1 MLKMRDTTRN
11 VVQGFLIGGAMLGCL
26 VLGIWHGKSLG
37 EAQAIVEYELGFD
50 AGWKSALYDRPVNEE
65 LEMVCLGLW
74 MASLPEQRVVH
85 AKN

>member
-1 MLKMRDTTRN
+1 MRDTTRN
-11 VVQGFLIGGAMLGCL
+11 VVQGFVIGLAMLGCL
-26 VLGIWHGKSLG
+26 MLGIWHGKSLG
-37 EAQAIVEYELGFD
+37 EAKAIVEYELGFD